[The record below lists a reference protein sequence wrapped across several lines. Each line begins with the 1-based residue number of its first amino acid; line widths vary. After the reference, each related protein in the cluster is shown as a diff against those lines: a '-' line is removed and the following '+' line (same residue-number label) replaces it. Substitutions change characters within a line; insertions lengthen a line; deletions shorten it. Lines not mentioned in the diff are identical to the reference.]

1 VSWDRHEGDLDRFR
15 EFLAGLVLHII
26 RVRPETAGMFA
37 DAPDALRVLQV
48 LAGEGDAGLTEPG
61 QPG

>member
-1 VSWDRHEGDLDRFR
+1 
-15 EFLAGLVLHII
+15 
-26 RVRPETAGMFA
+26 MFE

-48 LAGEGDAGLTEPG
+48 LAGEGDTGLPGPG